1 MFRESAQREMYES
14 MMVALKRESIDG
26 ETLQVAKMKEVY
38 EKQI

>member
-1 MFRESAQREMYES
+1 

-38 EKQI
+38 EKKM